1 MGSGG
6 DHLQGAVIIAMVAMG
21 MMQVATDQII
31 HVIAMGHSGVAAV
44 GAMDMCGIMAGASVV
59 GCALIGVGGGHG
71 DHVFIDMSGVGVM
84 QMAVVQVIHVII
96 VADGEVAAVGAV
108 LMRMIGVDIAGAHA
122 SWG

>member
-1 MGSGG
+1 M
-6 DHLQGAVIIAMVAMG
+6 VIAMVAMG
-21 MMQVATDQII
+21 MMQVAADQII
-31 HVIAMGHSGVAAV
+31 HVIAMGHSRVAAF
-44 GAMDMCGIMAGASVV
+44 GAMEMRGIMAGASVV

-71 DHVFIDMSGVGVM
+71 DHVFVHVSCMGVM

-108 LMRMIGVDIAGAHA
+108 LMRMIGVDIAGAHE